1 MLTLKAHTDQEAFD
15 LVIRHLAFQPRRSVD
30 EYGNCVYVAPPDN
43 LLPDGKRNRC
53 AAGALIDAPDDE
65 LLALL
70 EESDTNSGI
79 GWHGMVEGQY
89 GPGLIEAGA
98 VSTNLVSSLQDL
110 HDTSSNWVDDG
121 FANWTDA
128 YAIAERFGVD
138 PGVVMEVS

>member
-15 LVIRHLAFQPRRSVD
+15 LVIRHLAFQPRRSTD
-30 EYGNCVYVAPPDN
+30 EHGNCIYIAGPDN

-53 AAGALIDAPDDE
+53 AAGALIA
-65 LLALL
+65 
-70 EESDTNSGI
+70 ESDEEALAEINEFDANSGV
-79 GWHGMVEGQY
+79 GWHGMVDDQY
-89 GPGLIEAGA
+89 GPGLVDAED
-98 VSTNLVSSLQDL
+98 VDTELVSALQDL